1 MGTPTSIRILF
12 AMRMASMAL
21 IVGTAVGG
29 CGLLPARKPKP
40 EPVVARVLP
49 PPTPRTEGAIYQAGQ
64 QIELFADLKARRVG
78 DVLTIRLTESTA
90 ASKSAVT
97 KTTKTTGVNNTGV
110 TLFGRSPTVGGVGIG
125 TSTLNGA
132 DTFDGEGSATQGN
145 TFTGSLTVTVMDVQP
160 NGNLVVQ
167 GDKTLKLNQ
176 GDEFVHV
183 SGVVRRADIA
193 TDNSVT
199 SDRVADA
206 HISYSALLLSAPL
219 AYGERIK
226 DLAQIQGVRTNQ
238 LFGYGLVV
246 GLDSTG
252 DQTSQA
258 PFTVQSL
265 NNMLAQLGIT
275 VPSTVTPQLKNVAAV
290 AVHAVMPAFV
300 KPGQTIDIT
309 VNSIA
314 NAKSLRGGSLL
325 VTPLRGMDGQIYAIA
340 QGNLIVSGFG
350 VEGTDG
356 SKLTVNVPS
365 SGRIPNG
372 ATVER
377 AVNSQLSQGD
387 SIILN
392 LNDADFTTATRVVAS
407 VNKGV
412 GEGVA
417 SIIDG
422 GSVRV
427 QAPLDIT
434 QRVAFLSTV
443 ENLQVEPAAASAPL
457 NNNTP

>member
-1 MGTPTSIRILF
+1 M
-12 AMRMASMAL
+12 
-21 IVGTAVGG
+21 
-29 CGLLPARKPKP
+29 
-40 EPVVARVLP
+40 
-49 PPTPRTEGAIYQAGQ
+49 
-64 QIELFADLKARRVG
+64 
-78 DVLTIRLTESTA
+78 RLTA
-90 ASKSAVT
+90 
-97 KTTKTTGVNNTGV
+97 
-110 TLFGRSPTVGGVGIG
+110 LF
-125 TSTLNGA
+125 
-132 DTFDGEGSATQGN
+132 
-145 TFTGSLTVTVMDVQP
+145 
-160 NGNLVVQ
+160 
-167 GDKTLKLNQ
+167 K
-176 GDEFVHV
+176 
-183 SGVVRRADIA
+183 
-193 TDNSVT
+193 
-199 SDRVADA
+199 
-206 HISYSALLLSAPL
+206 ALLIPLLLLFCSLSDA
-219 AYGERIK
+219 ERIK

-238 LFGYGLVV
+238 LIGYGLVV

-275 VPSTVTPQLKNVAAV
+275 VPANVTPQLKNVAAV

-325 VTPLRGMDGQIYAIA
+325 VTPLRGLDGQIYAIA

-372 ATVER
+372 ATIER
-377 AVNSQLSQGD
+377 AVNSQLAQGD
-387 SIILN
+387 SVILN
-392 LNDADFTTATRVVAS
+392 LNDADFTTATRLVAS

-412 GEGVA
+412 GSGVA

-427 QAPLDIT
+427 EAPLDIT
-434 QRVAFLSTV
+434 QRVAFLSTI
-443 ENLQVEPAAASAPL
+443 ENLEVEPASAAAKVIINSRTGTVVISSHVVVSPAAVSHGSLSVSIKEEQSVSQPGAFSSGQTQTVTNSIINVDQGSARMFLFKPGVEL
-457 NNNTP
+457 DQIVRAVNEVGAAPGDLVAILEALKEAGALQAELIVI